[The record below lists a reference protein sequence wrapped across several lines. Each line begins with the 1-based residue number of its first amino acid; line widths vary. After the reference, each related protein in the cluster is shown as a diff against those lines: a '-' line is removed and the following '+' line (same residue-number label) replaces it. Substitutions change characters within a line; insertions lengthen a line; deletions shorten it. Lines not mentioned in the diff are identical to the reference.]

1 MREDR
6 ALTDSCLTVA
16 GRRASPRWRLVFSED
31 HFEMATFEA
40 YTYFAN
46 ATFEGALHGLEQGL
60 PL

>member
-1 MREDR
+1 
-6 ALTDSCLTVA
+6 
-16 GRRASPRWRLVFSED
+16 LVFSED